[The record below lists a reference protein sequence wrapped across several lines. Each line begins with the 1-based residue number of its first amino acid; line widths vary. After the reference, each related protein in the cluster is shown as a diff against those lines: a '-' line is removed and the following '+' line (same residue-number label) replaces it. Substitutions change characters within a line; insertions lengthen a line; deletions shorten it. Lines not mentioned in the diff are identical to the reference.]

1 MHLHRN
7 DSAIESCLRQVGKK
21 CGGVCVLQLFALA
34 TLVALLCTISSAIDD
49 RFATLAA
56 KADAARDA
64 EHLDEAVSF
73 YARALALR
81 PSWTDGWWSLGT
93 IYYDKDAYAKAAHAF
108 QSLLRA
114 DPRNGTAH
122 AMLGLCQ
129 FELGQDAAAL
139 RHIQTGLGLGLVK
152 DESLRKVVLYHEGVL
167 LLRQGKFGSAE
178 DALTLLASYGA
189 DGDQASMALGMAAL
203 RILPKDLPAEGST
216 ERGIVLQA
224 GRAELLGA
232 QTKFE
237 EGGKIYAQ
245 LAADAQGFP
254 GIHCAYGRLL
264 LQEHL
269 TDAAIQQFQQEIKN
283 HPKQIQSYL
292 EIASVQY
299 HLDSADGAKYAE
311 QAVELQ
317 PDLPFAHYMLGLL
330 YADMSEYSKAIPQ
343 LELAEKNQIHEAD
356 LYYALGRAYA
366 HTGRKAEAARARATF
381 LRLSLQASGQEQP
394 NIYGEHKPRRTPGG
408 DPPPAVE
415 TVPQQ

>member
-1 MHLHRN
+1 MQLRRN
-7 DSAIESCLRQVGKK
+7 DSGIESCLRQEGKK
-21 CGGVCVLQLFALA
+21 PSGFRALQLLALA
-34 TLVALLCTISSAIDD
+34 ILLSWFCTVCSAAQD

-64 EHLDEAVSF
+64 EHLDEAVSL

-81 PSWTDGWWSLGT
+81 PSWTEGWWSLGT

-108 QSLLRA
+108 QSLLKT
-114 DPRNGTAH
+114 DPKNGTAH

-139 RHIQTGLGLGLVK
+139 RHIQTGLGLGLIK

-189 DGDQASMALGMAAL
+189 DGDQASTALGMAAL

-224 GRAELLGA
+224 GRAEVLGA
-232 QTKFE
+232 QKKFE

-245 LAADAQGFP
+245 LATVSQDFP
-254 GIHCAYGRLL
+254 GIHCAYGRFL

-269 TDAAIQQFQQEIKN
+269 TDAAIQQFQQEINN

-330 YADMSEYSKAIPQ
+330 YADMSEYKKAIPQ

-381 LRLSLQASGQEQP
+381 LRLSLQASGQDQP
-394 NIYGEHKPRRTPGG
+394 NIYGEQRSHRNSSADATSRTH
-408 DPPPAVE
+408 
-415 TVPQQ
+415 TTPQR